1 LKFIEPKN
9 KRDYESIKKEVA
21 IMMLCKSNFG
31 IIKCV
36 DAYDYFEKLWIF
48 LELMDIGAITECLQ
62 DMKGNI
68 KENVCKYIL
77 HQALEGVYFLHS
89 RGILHRDIKSDNIL
103 VNTDGEIKLA
113 DFGYATQ
120 LTKDKRGTVSQV
132 GTFCWMAPE
141 LIQVVKQYD

>member
-1 LKFIEPKN
+1 
-9 KRDYESIKKEVA
+9 
-21 IMMLCKSNFG
+21 MMLCKSNFG

-62 DMKGNI
+62 DMRGNI

-141 LIQVVKQYD
+141 LI

>member
-1 LKFIEPKN
+1 LKYIEPKN
-9 KRDYESIKKEVA
+9 KRDYEGIKKEVA

-62 DMKGNI
+62 DVKGKI

-77 HQALEGVYFLHS
+77 H
-89 RGILHRDIKSDNIL
+89 
-103 VNTDGEIKLA
+103 
-113 DFGYATQ
+113 
-120 LTKDKRGTVSQV
+120 
-132 GTFCWMAPE
+132 
-141 LIQVVKQYD
+141 